1 MMWHFLCHV
10 CWILIFN
17 NVYCVFNLEEGANEN
32 GNGNFFTNIVL
43 SDPKEVQ
50 MFIDAKKL
58 IRSSIAPLLTDLDE
72 IRNLLG
78 VETYNDKK

>member
-1 MMWHFLCHV
+1 M
-10 CWILIFN
+10 
-17 NVYCVFNLEEGANEN
+17 
-32 GNGNFFTNIVL
+32 
-43 SDPKEVQ
+43 Q
-50 MFIDAKKL
+50 KKL